1 MNLGLEGKVCV
12 VTGATR
18 GIGAATARMLKQ
30 EGARVLSVAR
40 HGADLELDVTA
51 PDAGERVLAACEQAP
66 WALVNA
72 AGATQARPLEQL
84 TDADWQAQWELHVM
98 GPMRL
103 MRAIAPQMAEGGGGR
118 IVNVSSSSG
127 KRPSRRLDPS
137 YSVTKAAL
145 LSLSRLFA
153 DNWSASNVL
162 VNAVAPGPIEGES
175 WTAEDGLADQLAA
188 RTDST
193 REQILEQTAAG
204 LPLGRM
210 GTDDEVAAVIVFL
223 CSQAASNVTG
233 AAWSVDG
240 GSVPIIV

>member
-1 MNLGLEGKVCV
+1 MNLGLDDKLCV

-18 GIGAATARMLKQ
+18 GIGAATVRMLKQ
-30 EGARVLSVAR
+30 EGARVLGVAR

-51 PDAGERVLAACEQAP
+51 PDAGERVLAACQGTP

-72 AGATQARPLEQL
+72 AGATRARPLDEL
-84 TDADWQAQWELHVM
+84 TDADWQEQWELHVM

-103 MRAIAPQMAEGGGGR
+103 MRVLAPSMAEAGGGR
-118 IVNVSSSSG
+118 MVTVASSSG

-137 YSVTKAAL
+137 YSVTKAAQ

-153 DNWSASNVL
+153 DEWSGRGVL
-162 VNAVAPGPIEGES
+162 VNAVAPGPIEGDS
-175 WTAEDGLADQLAA
+175 WTADGGLADQLAERSGQA
-188 RTDST
+188 
-193 REQILEQTAAG
+193 REQVLEATAAG
-204 LPLGRM
+204 LPRGRM

-223 CSQAASNVTG
+223 CSTRASNVTG

-240 GSVPIIV
+240 GSVPIIL